1 MHKIGK
7 IPTLSIRRWQILL
20 LAVVVIVVI
29 TKSLVWIPF
38 MVGFIRFKFP
48 FSEQG
53 DAPPNA
59 RCGAM
64 CALCSSY
71 QKGHCPS
78 CELGDEQLRSSCFI
92 HLCAAEKDCVCT
104 ECPEVLHCK
113 TYRTYAHQCP
123 FAHSAVLKDTTPH
136 GHGFLVKENALHESL
151 ELFVDRIVRGD
162 FGLVILRQAPDIL
175 YEWPPLENVPVLYLN
190 QTFTQDHS
198 LDPTNLA
205 KLHLTIEEFLKAAPR
220 ATVLLEGMEY
230 LIVHN
235 GVDRILKFIHSIG
248 ECVKKHESRFI
259 TLVDPRI
266 LDKEEMLLLER
277 ELVPLKS

>member
-1 MHKIGK
+1 M
-7 IPTLSIRRWQILL
+7 
-20 LAVVVIVVI
+20 
-29 TKSLVWIPF
+29 LVPF
-38 MVGFIRFKFP
+38 IVGFIRFKLP
-48 FSEQG
+48 FSEEA

-64 CALCSSY
+64 CSLCSSY
-71 QKGHCPS
+71 RKGHCSS
-78 CELGDEQLRSSCFI
+78 CELGDKQLRNSCLI
-92 HLCAAEKDCVCT
+92 YACAKEKDTVCT

-123 FAHSAVLKDTTPH
+123 FARSSVLKDTTPH
-136 GHGFLVKENALHESL
+136 GHGYLVKENTPQQSL

-175 YEWPPLENVPVLYLN
+175 TEWPLLKNVPVVYLN
-190 QTFTQDHS
+190 QTVTEDNC

-205 KLHLTIEEFLKAAPR
+205 KLHLTIEEFFKAAPR
-220 ATVLLEGMEY
+220 STVLLEGMEY

-235 GVDRILKFIHSIG
+235 GVDRMLKFIHSIG

-259 TLVDPRI
+259 TLVDPRV
-266 LDKEEMLLLER
+266 LDEEEMVLLER
-277 ELVPLKS
+277 ELVSLTP